1 MIARVGICAFFKL
14 PSKINSL
21 NFLAFS
27 LIWNSI
33 PHLSKELRDILEFM
47 IFNEWKWSD
56 LSLLRTFLYPIKDAV
71 INATNIQRNIE
82 NTQSTELTRVC
93 KKSLLGGDLINKL
106 TVLQAQSIFTYNKDP
121 MKSPWCGIIVST

>member
-1 MIARVGICAFFKL
+1 MKMIRLVIIKDFFL
-14 PSKINSL
+14 
-21 NFLAFS
+21 
-27 LIWNSI
+27 
-33 PHLSKELRDILEFM
+33 H
-47 IFNEWKWSD
+47 
-56 LSLLRTFLYPIKDAV
+56 PIKDAV

-106 TVLQAQSIFTYNKDP
+106 TVLQVQSIFTYNKDP